1 MKPVR
6 TWIVIADGARAR
18 IVTNAGPGRGVEADS
33 NLVFRSEHRK
43 LQEIMADK
51 PGRGFDSVGKGRHA
65 MAFGADAVRED
76 ERHFLQGLAE
86 RLEKEA
92 LADAYDRLILI
103 APPRALGDPRPF
115 LSIPVRN
122 RIYEEI
128 AKDLTQLPNDR
139 LANHLGDTINL

>member
-18 IVTNAGPGRGVEADS
+18 IVKNAGPGRGVEADAE
-33 NLVFRSEHRK
+33 LVFRSEHHK

-51 PGRGFDSVGKGRHA
+51 PGRAFDSVGKGRHA
-65 MAFGADAVRED
+65 MAYGADAVRQD
-76 ERHFLQGLAE
+76 ELHFLQSLAE

-92 LADAYDRLILI
+92 MADAYDRLILI
-103 APPRALGDPRPF
+103 APPRALGDLRSF
-115 LSIPVRN
+115 LSKPVKSRVHD
-122 RIYEEI
+122 EI

-139 LANHLGDTINL
+139 LANHLGNTINL

>member
-18 IVTNAGPGRGVEADS
+18 IVKNTGPGRGVVADA

-51 PGRGFDSVGKGRHA
+51 PGRTFDSVGKGRHA
-65 MAFGADAVRED
+65 MAYGADAVRED
-76 ERHFLQGLAE
+76 ERHFLQSLAE

-92 LADAYDRLILI
+92 LADAYDRLILV
-103 APPRALGDPRPF
+103 APPRALGDLRPF
-115 LSIPVRN
+115 LSKPVRN
-122 RIYEEI
+122 RVHEEI
-128 AKDLTQLPNDR
+128 VKDLTQLPNDR
-139 LANHLGDTINL
+139 LAVHLSASINL

>member
-18 IVTNAGPGRGVEADS
+18 IVKNAGPGRGVEADS

-43 LQEIMADK
+43 LQEIMADR

-65 MAFGADAVRED
+65 MTDGADAVRED
-76 ERHFLQGLAE
+76 ERHFLQSLAE

-92 LADAYDRLILI
+92 MADAYDRLILI
-103 APPRALGDPRPF
+103 APPRALGDLRPF
-115 LSIPVRN
+115 LSKPVKN
-122 RIYEEI
+122 RVHDEI

-139 LANHLGDTINL
+139 LADHLSDTINL

>member
-18 IVTNAGPGRGVEADS
+18 IVKNAGPRHGVEADS

-51 PGRGFDSVGKGRHA
+51 PGRAFDSVGKGRHA
-65 MAFGADAVRED
+65 MALGADAVRED
-76 ERHFLQGLAE
+76 ERHFLQSLAE

-92 LADAYDRLILI
+92 MANAYDRLILI
-103 APPRALGDPRPF
+103 APPRALGDLRSF
-115 LSIPVRN
+115 LSKPVKN
-122 RIYEEI
+122 RVHDEI

-139 LANHLGDTINL
+139 LANHLGDTINI

>member
-6 TWIVIADGARAR
+6 TWILIADGARAR
-18 IVTNAGPGRGVEADS
+18 IVKNTGPGRGVEADS

-65 MAFGADAVRED
+65 MAYGTDAVRED
-76 ERHFLQGLAE
+76 ERYFLQGLAE

-103 APPRALGDPRPF
+103 APPRALGDLRPF
-115 LSIPVRN
+115 LSKPVRN
-122 RIYEEI
+122 RIHEEI

-139 LANHLGDTINL
+139 LAVHLADTINL

>member
-18 IVTNAGPGRGVEADS
+18 IVKNAGPGRGVESDS

-43 LQEIMADK
+43 LQEIMADR

-65 MAFGADAVRED
+65 MTDGADAVRED
-76 ERHFLQGLAE
+76 ERHFLQSLAE

-92 LADAYDRLILI
+92 MADAYDRLILI
-103 APPRALGDPRPF
+103 APPRALGDLRPF
-115 LSIPVRN
+115 LSKPVKN
-122 RIYEEI
+122 RVHDEI

-139 LANHLGDTINL
+139 LADHLSDTINL

>member
-18 IVTNAGPGRGVEADS
+18 IVKNAGPGRGVESDS
-33 NLVFRSEHRK
+33 KLVFRSEHRK

-65 MAFGADAVRED
+65 MAYGADAVRED
-76 ERHFLQGLAE
+76 ERHFLQSLAE

-92 LADAYDRLILI
+92 MANAYDRLILI
-103 APPRALGDPRPF
+103 APPRALGDLRPY
-115 LSIPVRN
+115 LSKPVKN
-122 RIYEEI
+122 RVHEEI
-128 AKDLTQLPNDR
+128 AKDLTQLPKDR
-139 LANHLGDTINL
+139 LSNHLGNTINL

>member
-18 IVTNAGPGRGVEADS
+18 IVKNAGPGRGVEADS

-51 PGRGFDSVGKGRHA
+51 PGRAYDSVGKSRHS
-65 MAFGADAVRED
+65 MDYGTDVVRED
-76 ERHFLQGLAE
+76 ERHFLRSLAA
-86 RLEKEA
+86 RLDKEA
-92 LADAYDRLILI
+92 TANAYDRIILI
-103 APPRALGDPRPF
+103 APPRALGDLRPY
-115 LSIPVRN
+115 LSKPVKN
-122 RIYEEI
+122 RIHGEI

-139 LANHLGDTINL
+139 LADHLSETINL

>member
-18 IVTNAGPGRGVEADS
+18 IVKNAGPGRGVEADA

-51 PGRGFDSVGKGRHA
+51 PGRAFDSVGKGRHA

-76 ERHFLQGLAE
+76 ERRFLQSLAA

-92 LADAYDRLILI
+92 TAGSYDRLILI
-103 APPRALGDPRPF
+103 APPRALGDLRAI
-115 LSIPVRN
+115 LSKPVKN
-122 RIYEEI
+122 RVHDEI

-139 LANHLGDTINL
+139 LADYLSDTIIL

>member
-18 IVTNAGPGRGVEADS
+18 IVKNAGPGRGVVADS

-43 LQEIMADK
+43 LQEIMADR
-51 PGRGFDSVGKGRHA
+51 PGRSFDSIGKGRHA
-65 MAFGADAVRED
+65 MTDGADAVRED
-76 ERHFLQGLAE
+76 ERRFLQSLAA

-92 LADAYDRLILI
+92 IADAYDRLILI
-103 APPRALGDPRPF
+103 APPRALGDLRPF
-115 LSIPVRN
+115 LSKPVKS
-122 RIYEEI
+122 RIYDEI

-139 LANHLGDTINL
+139 LTDHLSETINL

>member
-18 IVTNAGPGRGVEADS
+18 IVKNAGPGRGVETDPE
-33 NLVFRSEHRK
+33 LVFRSEHHK

-65 MAFGADAVRED
+65 MAYGADAVRED
-76 ERHFLQGLAE
+76 ERHFLQSLAA

-92 LADAYDRLILI
+92 LADAFDRLILI
-103 APPRALGDPRPF
+103 APPRALGDLRPF
-115 LSIPVRN
+115 LSKPVRN

-139 LANHLGDTINL
+139 LANHLADTINL

>member
-18 IVTNAGPGRGVEADS
+18 IVKNTGPGRGVEADAE
-33 NLVFRSEHRK
+33 LVFRSEHQK

-51 PGRGFDSVGKGRHA
+51 PGRAFDSVGKGRHA
-65 MAFGADAVRED
+65 MAYGSDAVRED
-76 ERHFLQGLAE
+76 ERHFLQSLAE

-92 LADAYDRLILI
+92 LADAYDRLILV
-103 APPRALGDPRPF
+103 APPRALGDLRSF
-115 LSIPVRN
+115 LSKPVKN
-122 RIYEEI
+122 RVHDEI

-139 LANHLGDTINL
+139 LANHLGKTINL

>member
-6 TWIVIADGARAR
+6 TWILIADGARAR
-18 IVTNAGPGRGVEADS
+18 IVKNTGPGRGVEADTK
-33 NLVFRSEHRK
+33 LVFRNGHHK

-51 PGRGFDSVGKGRHA
+51 PGRAFDSVGKGRHA

-76 ERHFLQGLAE
+76 ELHFLQSLAE

-92 LADAYDRLILI
+92 LADAYDRLILV
-103 APPRALGDPRPF
+103 APPRVLGDLRPF
-115 LSIPVRN
+115 LSKLVRK

-139 LANHLGDTINL
+139 LADHLGNTINL

>member
-18 IVTNAGPGRGVEADS
+18 IVKNAGPGRGVEADS

-51 PGRGFDSVGKGRHA
+51 PGRGFDSTGKGRHA
-65 MAFGADAVRED
+65 MAYGTDAVRED
-76 ERHFLQGLAE
+76 ERHFLQSLAE

-92 LADAYDRLILI
+92 MADAYDRLVLI
-103 APPRALGDPRPF
+103 APPRALGDLRPF
-115 LSIPVRN
+115 LSKPVKN
-122 RIYEEI
+122 RVHDEI

-139 LANHLGDTINL
+139 LADHLSAVINL